1 MISHG
6 SHSSPI
12 EVACYSHVKNKED
25 KSQRHERMAWKCP
38 SDVSIFILELHLF
51 FAIYIDLCL

>member
-12 EVACYSHVKNKED
+12 EVACYSHVKED

>member
-6 SHSSPI
+6 SHNSPI
-12 EVACYSHVKNKED
+12 EVACYSHVKDKEV
-25 KSQRHERMAWKCP
+25 SENERMTWKCPP
-38 SDVSIFILELHLF
+38 SDVSISMFELHLF